1 MPRPRVNTTLYHGVL
16 SAHSKLRALV
26 VPRRPP
32 TAVTSSRNVAWSDL
46 MRHAFGLE
54 VLSCRDCAGR
64 LRFVAVVMK
73 PTEIRRILANLG
85 LPTDPLPIR
94 PARPPPGQAYGLQ

>member
-1 MPRPRVNTTLYHGVL
+1 
-16 SAHSKLRALV
+16 
-26 VPRRPP
+26 
-32 TAVTSSRNVAWSDL
+32 
-46 MRHAFGLE
+46 MRHAFGLD
-54 VLSCRDCAGR
+54 VLSCRNCAWR

-94 PARPPPGQAYGLQ
+94 AARPPPVEAYALQ